1 MVNQRHELAIQAL
14 TERERSSWQEE
25 SGYMQIVRDRILK
38 AAQNRHVSYLQA
50 FVSEKAATSQDG
62 LTAFDP
68 IELAI
73 YISRRL

>member
-1 MVNQRHELAIQAL
+1 
-14 TERERSSWQEE
+14 
-25 SGYMQIVRDRILK
+25 MQIVRDRILK